1 MRLKSLF
8 IVVMLLVAMMV
19 QAQSLQE
26 VIYLKNG
33 SVIRGVIIEQIPN
46 ESLKIKTADG
56 SIFAYPMDE
65 VEKIT
70 KEQPLAP
77 NNTTISSYGSGT
89 NTSGKSSFSS
99 MVEAYGLKSGYR
111 GFIDLGYSVG
121 VGDWGE
127 GRVELTTSHGYQ
139 IIPYLFVGLGVGV
152 NYYHESEVWEIPIFV
167 HLRGSLPCHAI
178 CQPFID
184 WKIGYTVYDSTG
196 FYMCPSVGCRFAVSD
211 MCGLS
216 LSLGYT
222 IQKFES
228 YWGSRENCGGFS
240 IKVGLDF

>member
-1 MRLKSLF
+1 MKLRSF
-8 IVVMLLVAMMV
+8 FFVGMLLVAMV
-19 QAQSLQE
+19 AQAQQLQE
-26 VIYLKNG
+26 VVYLKNG
-33 SVIRGVIIEQIPN
+33 SIIRGVIIEQVPN
-46 ESLKIKTADG
+46 ESLKIQTADG

-70 KEQPLAP
+70 KEQPLVS
-77 NNTTISSYGSGT
+77 NNTTITSYNSGT
-89 NTSGKSSFSS
+89 NTSSKSSFSS
-99 MVEAYGLKSGYR
+99 MVESYGLKSGYR

-127 GRVELTTSHGYQ
+127 GRVELSTSHGYQ
-139 IIPYLFVGLGVGV
+139 IIPYLFVGLGAGV
-152 NYYHESEVWEIPIFV
+152 NYYHESEVWEIPIFA

-184 WKIGYTVYDSTG
+184 WKIGYTVYDITG
-196 FYMCPSVGCRFAVSD
+196 FYMCPSLGCRFAVSD

-222 IQKFES
+222 MQKLES
-228 YWGSRENCGGFS
+228 YWGSRVNCGGFS